1 MAFTGSLNPSEATI
15 LDDPVVRVRVDAH
28 GTAEVLAAFPA
39 QCREAAG
46 MAPQP
51 AAPLV
56 SPRAVVIAGMGG
68 SASSGDLLAAC
79 AADRLDVPIVVH
91 RGYGLPA
98 LAGPRDLVIASSY
111 SGETAEVV
119 SSAEAALG
127 RGAALVVVT
136 SGGRLGALAAER
148 AVPRVALPP
157 GLMPR
162 MALGY
167 LFFPLLAVLR
177 AADRTLV
184 KSHEVDEALAVLD
197 AQARDLRP
205 ERPAA
210 ENEAKRLALA
220 IGDRLPVIYGGP
232 TTGLVAYRWK
242 TDVEENAKTFAAAG
256 TLPEMNHNEIEAWAG
271 PPARGR
277 HLVLLRE
284 REEPAEIARRFA
296 LLHELI
302 GGAAGGTSEL
312 WARDGGLLAR
322 LLSLV
327 YLGQWTSYYL
337 ALLRGVDPWIIPTLE
352 ALKAR
357 MRAAAG

>member
-1 MAFTGSLNPSEATI
+1 MI
-15 LDDPVVRVRVDAH
+15 LDDPAARSRIDTH
-28 GTAEVLAAFPA
+28 GTAAVLAAFPA
-39 QCREAAG
+39 QCREAARLRPRPDP
-46 MAPQP
+46 MRP
-51 AAPLV
+51 AL
-56 SPRAVVIAGMGG
+56 RAVVVAGMGG

-98 LAGPRDLVIASSY
+98 LAGERDLVVASSY

-119 SSAEAALG
+119 SAAEAALA
-127 RGAALVVVT
+127 RRAALVVVT
-136 SGGRLGALAAER
+136 AGGRLAGLAAER
-148 AVPRVALPP
+148 AIPRVTLPT

-167 LFFPLLAVLR
+167 LFFPLLAVLQ
-177 AADRTLV
+177 ASDRTVV
-184 KSHEVDEALAVLD
+184 KATEVDEALAVLE
-197 AQARDLRP
+197 ALAGELRP
-205 ERPAA
+205 ERPAL

-220 IGDRLPVIYGGP
+220 IGDRLPVVYGGP

-242 TDVEENAKTFAAAG
+242 TDLEENAKTFAAAG
-256 TLPEMNHNEIEAWAG
+256 ALPEMNHNEIEAWAG
-271 PPARGR
+271 PPARAR
-277 HLVLLRE
+277 HLVLLRDHDE
-284 REEPAEIARRFA
+284 HEEIARRFL

-302 GGAAGGTSEL
+302 GGAAGGTSEV
-312 WARDGGLLAR
+312 WPRGGGLLAR

-337 ALLRGVDPWIIPTLE
+337 ALLRGVDPWTIPTLE

-357 MRAAAG
+357 MRAAAR

>member
-1 MAFTGSLNPSEATI
+1 MPPADGPTVPHATI
-15 LDDPVVRVRVDAH
+15 LDDPAARSRVDAH
-28 GTAEVLAAFPA
+28 DTAAILAAFPA
-39 QCREAAG
+39 QCREAAQLVPRPG
-46 MAPQP
+46 MAF
-51 AAPLV
+51 AA
-56 SPRAVVIAGMGG
+56 PRAVVVAGMGG

-79 AADRLDVPIVVH
+79 AADRLDLPIVVH

-98 LAGPRDLVIASSY
+98 LAGERDLVVASSY

-119 SSAEAALG
+119 SAAEAALA
-127 RGAALVVVT
+127 RGATLVAVT
-136 SGGRLGALAAER
+136 AGGRLAALAGER
-148 AVPRVALPP
+148 QVPRVTLPP

-177 AADRTLV
+177 AADRAIV
-184 KSHEVDEALAVLD
+184 KRHEVDEALAVLD
-197 AQARDLRP
+197 TLARELRP

-232 TTGLVAYRWK
+232 TTGFVAYRWK

-256 TLPEMNHNEIEAWAG
+256 ALPEMNHNEIEAWAG
-271 PPARGR
+271 PPARAR
-277 HLVLLRE
+277 HLVLLRD

-302 GGAAGGTSEL
+302 GGAAGGTSEV

-357 MRAAAG
+357 MRAAGA

>member
-1 MAFTGSLNPSEATI
+1 MSVPERHDPRHALI
-15 LDDPVVRVRVDAH
+15 LDDAAVRARVDAH
-28 GTAEVLAAFPA
+28 GTAAVLAAFPT
-39 QCREAAG
+39 QCREAARL
-46 MAPQP
+46 APRP
-51 AAPLV
+51 DPGLAT
-56 SPRAVVIAGMGG
+56 PRAIVVAGMGG

-79 AADRLDVPIVVH
+79 ATDRLDVPIVVH

-98 LAGPRDLVIASSY
+98 LAGERDLVVASSY

-119 SSAEAALG
+119 SAAAAALA
-127 RGAALVVVT
+127 RGAALVVIT
-136 SGGRLGALAAER
+136 AGGRLAALAADR
-148 AVPRVALPP
+148 GVPRVTLPT

-177 AADRTLV
+177 AADRSVV
-184 KSHEVDEALAVLD
+184 KGNEVDEALGVVEALAVELN
-197 AQARDLRP
+197 P

-220 IGDRLPVIYGGP
+220 IGDRLPVVYGGP

-256 TLPEMNHNEIEAWAG
+256 ALPEMNHNEIEAWAG
-271 PPARGR
+271 PPARAR
-277 HLVLLRE
+277 HLVLLRDRDE
-284 REEPAEIARRFA
+284 HDEISRRFA

-302 GGAAGGTSEL
+302 GGAAGGTSEV
-312 WARDGGLLAR
+312 WPRGRGLLAR

-337 ALLRGVDPWIIPTLE
+337 ALLRGVDPWTIPTLE
-352 ALKAR
+352 TLKAR
-357 MRAAAG
+357 MRAAAR

>member
-1 MAFTGSLNPSEATI
+1 MGAADRHVPRHAVT
-15 LDDPVVRVRVDAH
+15 LDDPAARSRVDVH
-28 GTAEVLAAFPA
+28 GTAAVLAAFPA
-39 QCREAAG
+39 QCREAARLG
-46 MAPQP
+46 PRP
-51 AAPLV
+51 ETVLAAP
-56 SPRAVVIAGMGG
+56 RTVVVAGMGG

-98 LAGPRDLVIASSY
+98 LAGERDLIVASSY
-111 SGETAEVV
+111 SGETAEVL
-119 SSAEAALG
+119 SAAEAALM
-127 RGAALVVVT
+127 RGATLVVVT
-136 SGGRLGALAAER
+136 AGGRLGALATAR
-148 AVPRVALPP
+148 GVPRVALPG

-177 AADRTLV
+177 AADRAVV
-184 KSHEVDEALAVLD
+184 KGNEVDEALAVLESL
-197 AQARDLRP
+197 AGELGP

-220 IGDRLPVIYGGP
+220 IGDRLPVVYGGP

-256 TLPEMNHNEIEAWAG
+256 ALPEMNHNEIEAWAG
-271 PPARGR
+271 PPARAR
-277 HLVLLRE
+277 HLVLLRDRDE
-284 REEPAEIARRFA
+284 HDEITRRFA

-302 GGAAGGTSEL
+302 GSAAGGTSEV
-312 WARDGGLLAR
+312 WPRGGGLLAR

-337 ALLRGVDPWIIPTLE
+337 ALLRGVDPWTIPTLE
-352 ALKAR
+352 TLKAR
-357 MRAAAG
+357 MRAAAR